1 MLTVPMMELESD
13 KITIKGQKFAIID
26 NMMEFIY
33 TGGVRKL
40 DEENAEDLFK
50 AADQYL
56 LPGLKR
62 ICEIALIAGLTVD
75 NSLGMLYLGHAYHAP
90 DLKKTAKQRIVDSG
104 GWNSDAL
111 NLPRAFVFL
120 GPEFLE
126 QTDWKTTLQKCPD
139 LMIEL
144 FESAL
149 RK

>member
-1 MLTVPMMELESD
+1 MMEAESG
-13 KITIKGQKFAIID
+13 KITIKDQKFAIID

-104 GWNSDAL
+104 GWNCDAL
-111 NLPRAFVFL
+111 NLTRIIIVFFRTQVT
-120 GPEFLE
+120 GSGRLE
-126 QTDWKTTLQKCPD
+126 NDASEVSRSD
-139 LMIEL
+139 D
-144 FESAL
+144 
-149 RK
+149 